1 MDYKEAV
8 KFFDSFVN
16 YEKMGYVAKEPFKLD
31 RSLRLADIFGNPQ
44 NTFSVI
50 HIAGTK
56 GKGSTAN
63 FIASILEASGFSV
76 GLYTSPHI
84 LMPRERIKINGE
96 IINEKEF
103 AFYVGEIKEA
113 LASEM
118 FEVQPTYFELYTILA
133 FNYFRGKN
141 VDFAVV
147 ETGLGGRLDAT
158 NIAKSKVSV
167 ISPISY
173 DHMYI
178 LGDTL
183 EKIAFEKCGIIKNN
197 SYCVSAPQ
205 EKEALE
211 VIKKRCSSLDTQLF
225 VVGEDFNFSE
235 ISCDDKKEVFEV
247 LGTDGKKKSFTSH
260 LLGHHQLENATAAI
274 AVAEIL
280 RKEEPRITG
289 SSISVG
295 IERCKNPGRCEIIE
309 KRPYIVLD
317 GAQNRKS
324 AKALKDTIERNF
336 DYDRLIV
343 VLGISKDKDIKG
355 VCEELAP
362 LADEFIITKAQVK
375 RAEEPAVIAGFI
387 KNKNVILTK
396 FVSEAME
403 RAKFVATDDDMIVV
417 AGSFF
422 VVGEVKRI
430 YDTEPVI

>member
-16 YEKMGYVAKEPFKLD
+16 YEKIGYVAKESFKLD
-31 RSLRLADIFGNPQ
+31 RSFKLAGSFGNPQ
-44 NTFSVI
+44 DTFPIV

-56 GKGSTAN
+56 GKGSTAS
-63 FIASILEASGFSV
+63 FIAAILEASGFSV

-84 LMPRERIKINGE
+84 ITPRERIKINDKM
-96 IINEKEF
+96 ISEKEF
-103 AFYVGEIKEA
+103 ALFAGEIKET
-113 LASEM
+113 LGKEI
-118 FEVQPTYFELYTILA
+118 FEIQPTFFELYTILA
-133 FNYFRGKN
+133 FNYFRNRK

-158 NIAKSKVSV
+158 NIVESKISV
-167 ISPISY
+167 ISPVSY

-183 EKIAFEKCGIIKNN
+183 DKIAFEKCGIIKKG

-205 EKEALE
+205 EEAALD
-211 VIKKRCSSLDTQLF
+211 VIKKRCDSLDVRLS

-235 ISCDDKKEVFEV
+235 VLCDDEKEVFVV
-247 LGTDGKKKSFTSH
+247 LGPDGKKRTFTSR
-260 LLGHHQLENATAAI
+260 LLGRHQAENATTAI

-280 RKEEPRITG
+280 RKEEPCITDD
-289 SSISVG
+289 SINLG
-295 IERCKNPGRCEIIE
+295 IERCKNPGRCEIIG
-309 KRPYIVLD
+309 KRPYIILD
-317 GAQNRKS
+317 GAQNQKS

-336 DYDRLIV
+336 DYDRLIL

-355 VCEELAP
+355 ICEELAP
-362 LADEFIITKAQVK
+362 SADEIIITKSEIK
-375 RAEEPAVIAGFI
+375 RAEEPAAIGRFI

-396 FVSEAME
+396 SVCEAME
-403 RAKFVATDDDMIVV
+403 KAKAIAVDNDMIVV

-430 YDTEPVI
+430 CDVEPVI